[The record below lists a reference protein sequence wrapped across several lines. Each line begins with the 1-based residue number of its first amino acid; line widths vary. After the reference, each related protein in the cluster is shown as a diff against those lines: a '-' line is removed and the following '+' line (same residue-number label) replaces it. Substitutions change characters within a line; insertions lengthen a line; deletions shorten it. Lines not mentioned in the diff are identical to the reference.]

1 MCFKYDTCIFIKNQK
16 NKYEYHIIRIRMINS
31 RSRSDRPRIKKNEK
45 KFYSHTH
52 NFLFKNKKQ
61 NHADYASTSSSLH
74 LSPSLRSCKFWPL
87 ISGKN
92 IGAIVPNTIIIPE
105 LKINMVGLFIN

>member
-1 MCFKYDTCIFIKNQK
+1 MICIPVFIKNQK
-16 NKYEYHIIRIRMINS
+16 NKYEYHTRIIRIRMINS

-45 KFYSHTH
+45 KSIRTHTIIY
-52 NFLFKNKKQ
+52 LKNKKQ
-61 NHADYASTSSSLH
+61 NHADHASTSSSLH